1 MSLPFRDSQLHL
13 QEVKRYER
21 ERRKNKSTYWI
32 THELLWRDFVRFGS
46 IYAGAQEVQGASR
59 ESRASWGRGMGRFCL
74 VEKGQWNG
82 KREVESMGF

>member
-1 MSLPFRDSQLHL
+1 MVQLALSSSQKDLFGTLVFRITWLIVSLEASKKGSSVMA

-46 IYAGAQEVQGASR
+46 IYAGGARPVSR
-59 ESRASWGRGMGRFCL
+59 E
-74 VEKGQWNG
+74 VIQ
-82 KREVESMGF
+82 